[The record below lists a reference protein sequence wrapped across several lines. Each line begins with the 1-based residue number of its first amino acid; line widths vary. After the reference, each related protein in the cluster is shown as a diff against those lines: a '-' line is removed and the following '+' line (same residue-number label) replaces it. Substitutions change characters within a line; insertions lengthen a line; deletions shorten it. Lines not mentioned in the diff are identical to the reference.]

1 MCFLTFPINL
11 AASSNV
17 PLSYQSPRLPHFK
30 TNVSSASLKIP
41 RRNKWLD
48 GTWFISNMCKVSV
61 FIYLYFTYFWTV
73 ANSIKCPLSTVH
85 SEIKKNQAQ
94 MRFEWYLKATLAGF
108 WCVCLLRTKGHL
120 ALTRLAVR
128 RQEKPL
134 YLYLYLAAFCSF
146 TACLQVC
153 GSDRSS
159 LCYCVSLRH
168 CDIPNSFF
176 VVTHYFVTIIIF
188 VTLEYA
194 RWARMRSS
202 SHFQLKG
209 LLRTDAFPRTS
220 LLNVTLCSE
229 MGSGKPWLT

>member
-1 MCFLTFPINL
+1 MIFESNSCWLLMC
-11 AASSNV
+11 
-17 PLSYQSPRLPHFK
+17 LS
-30 TNVSSASLKIP
+30 A
-41 RRNKWLD
+41 
-48 GTWFISNMCKVSV
+48 
-61 FIYLYFTYFWTV
+61 
-73 ANSIKCPLSTVH
+73 
-85 SEIKKNQAQ
+85 
-94 MRFEWYLKATLAGF
+94 
-108 WCVCLLRTKGHL
+108 RTKGHL

-146 TACLQVC
+146 TTRLK
-153 GSDRSS
+153 
-159 LCYCVSLRH
+159 LCQLREELFMLLSLRH
-168 CDIPNSFF
+168 CGIPNSFF
-176 VVTHYFVTIIIF
+176 VTHYFVTIIIF

-220 LLNVTLCSE
+220 LLNVILCSE